1 VTDPRV
7 ISYLQLCQ
15 LSYASPKAIRTRV
28 PRLPLLTPE
37 GSWELVWGP
46 AHDSDNANLA
56 YVAVYYDSPGV
67 PAFVAV
73 AIRGTDVAVDAW
85 GVIVQM
91 WEDLDV
97 LDPEPFPWMPAS
109 SGALVAQG
117 TLDGLGII
125 QQLTSGAGGPRLL
138 RFLAEFLR
146 EAENRQAQLVV
157 TGHSLGGCLT
167 TVVAPWLR
175 ESLSRQG
182 IDNAIVPVT
191 FAAPTA
197 GNPAFA
203 TCFFSNFASS
213 LRYFNSLDI
222 VPFAWE
228 NLEGIKTI
236 YDPYGLPTP
245 ELVDIAIGA
254 ETDLME
260 WFGIT
265 YGQPAQDCELP
276 GHFVPPPPKPPP
288 SWYDEAYTQH
298 HTTTYMKLLGGK
310 SVAAEWPRPRVRS
323 GV

>member
-1 VTDPRV
+1 MTDPKV

-15 LSYASPKAIRTRV
+15 LSYLRRPRHIRKAV
-28 PRLPLLTPE
+28 AALPLLNSG
-37 GSWELVWGP
+37 GSWECVWGP
-46 AHDSDNANLA
+46 AQSPDHANLA
-56 YVAVYYDSPGV
+56 YVAVYYESPGA
-67 PAFVAV
+67 PEFAAV
-73 AIRGTDVAVDAW
+73 AIRGTDVAVDMW
-85 GVIVQM
+85 GFIVQL

-97 LDPEPFPWMPAS
+97 LDPQLFPWLPAS
-109 SGALVAQG
+109 CGALVAQG
-117 TLDGLGII
+117 TLDGLSVI
-125 QQLTSGAGGPRLL
+125 QQLTSGGQRLL
-138 RFLAEFLR
+138 PFLTEFLG
-146 EAENRQAQLVV
+146 EPQNRQAQLVV

-197 GNPAFA
+197 GNPPFA
-203 TCFFSNFASS
+203 TCFFSSFPSS

-245 ELVDIAIGA
+245 ELVDIAIDV

-260 WFGIT
+260 CCGIT

-276 GHFVPPPPKPPP
+276 GHFVPPSPQPPP